1 MSLRKNIFASYFSQG
16 YVTLI
21 GILILPLYVKYMG
34 AESYGLIGFFTML
47 QAWFSLL
54 DIGLTPTIGRET
66 ARYHGGAMSA
76 LVFRQLFRSLSL
88 IFLAIAISGGF
99 LLWLLSGVIAARWLN
114 VLTLPKNDV
123 VIALQIMSISVALRW
138 ICGLYRGVVT
148 GAERLVWLSAFNA
161 GVASL
166 RFLGVLP
173 VMWYFGFT
181 PYVFFLYQLLIALF
195 ELLGLWLK
203 SMTIL
208 PRKESLAAPIGWS
221 FKPVRPVLKFA
232 LTVAF
237 TSAVSVAVTQTD
249 KLVLSGVLS
258 LAAYGHFTLAVL
270 VAGGIMIISG
280 PVSSAIM
287 PRMTKLHA
295 QGDQQEMLNVYS
307 TATQLVSIVAGS
319 CAVTL
324 AFFSA
329 PLLYAWTGDRTLAA
343 EAAPILSLYALG
355 NGFLVIAAFAYYLQY
370 AMGNLRY
377 HLAGNLVMLALLVP
391 SVVIGATYY
400 GPIGA
405 GYVWLLLN
413 VVLLLFWVA
422 YVHGKMVPGFH
433 WPWLMNGVVV
443 IYAPAFIVA
452 FTMSRFEFVS
462 DNRVL
467 NLIYVFG
474 CGFFILASALLAS
487 KKCRLW
493 LGRKLAWMSK

>member
-1 MSLRKNIFASYFSQG
+1 MSLRRNIVANYISQG
-16 YVTLI
+16 YVALV
-21 GILILPLYVKYMG
+21 GILILPIYIRFMG
-34 AESYGLIGFFTML
+34 AEAYGLVGFFTML
-47 QAWFSLL
+47 QACFSLL

-66 ARYHGGAMSA
+66 ARFHGGAMSSLA
-76 LVFRQLFRSLSL
+76 FRQLFRLLSL
-88 IFLAIAISGGF
+88 IFVAVAVSGGV
-99 LLWLLSGVIAARWLN
+99 LLWLLSEVIAAKWLN
-114 VLTLPKNDV
+114 ILTLPRSEV
-123 VIALQIMSISVALRW
+123 VVALQIMGFSVALRW
-138 ICGLYRGVVT
+138 MCGLYRGVVT
-148 GAERLVWLSAFNA
+148 GTERLVWLSAFNVA
-161 GVASL
+161 TASL

-195 ELLGLWLK
+195 ELLGLWMK

-208 PRKESLAAPIGWS
+208 PAKASLPGPIGWS
-221 FKPVRPVLKFA
+221 FQPVRPVLKFA

-237 TSAVSVAVTQTD
+237 TSAVSVAVTQAD
-249 KLVLSGVLS
+249 KLVLSGILS

-295 QGDQQEMLNVYS
+295 QGDQQGMLNVYRA
-307 TATQLVSIVAGS
+307 ATQLVSIVAGS

-324 AFFSA
+324 AFFST
-329 PLLYAWTGDRTLAA
+329 PLLYAWTGDRVLTA

-391 SVVIGATYY
+391 GVVIGATYY

-405 GYVWLLLN
+405 GYVWLSLN
-413 VVLLLFWVA
+413 IILLLFWVA
-422 YVHGKMVPGFH
+422 YVHGKIMPGVH
-433 WPWLMNGVVV
+433 IGWLVNSVFV

-452 FTMSRFEFVS
+452 FVMSRFEFVS
-462 DNRVL
+462 DSRVS
-467 NLIYVFG
+467 NFIYVFG
-474 CGFFILASALLAS
+474 CGSVTLASSLLAS
-487 KKCRLW
+487 KNCRLW
-493 LGRKLAWMSK
+493 LGGKLGWVSK